1 MAQLIS
7 FATPRS
13 MGTPSYRY
21 PTLCPLSFDLRGH
34 VRAPSF
40 AGSGESDG
48 VFGCRNVII
57 LHPRSVWSVWFEFG
71 AWVNPLLLFGVDVGV
86 AASLRLAPLVLA
98 TCPSDGRGS
107 GEYWAGPIS
116 VADPWWGVSRDSPPR
131 VIEVNRLLG
140 GSSCGDTNRLGVP
153 SCGGN
158 LGLGGPSCG
167 GTARGSRRGEVS
179 PGSTS
184 F

>member
-1 MAQLIS
+1 MS
-7 FATPRS
+7 
-13 MGTPSYRY
+13 
-21 PTLCPLSFDLRGH
+21 
-34 VRAPSF
+34 
-40 AGSGESDG
+40 
-48 VFGCRNVII
+48 GCRNVIL
-57 LHPRSVWSVWFEFG
+57 LHPRSVWSVWLEFG

-86 AASLRLAPLVLA
+86 AASLRLAPLALA

-140 GSSCGDTNRLGVP
+140 GSSCGDTNRLEVP

-158 LGLGGPSCG
+158 LGFGGSLL
-167 GTARGSRRGEVS
+167 RGHHPRRKKRRGLSWEYLLLGS
-179 PGSTS
+179 GST
-184 F
+184 